1 MRWLAA
7 VASVWAGVLAAMSLA
22 PSAADASQP
31 AIVLPLDQE
40 FGDPALWELVG
51 SSPPGSLTS
60 ADGARRAGV
69 GASVA
74 GLAPHHHARLAQ
86 VATDLALY
94 GRLSQADPVAVAWCE
109 GLAFGAL
116 IHASRPSA
124 IDAPPTDL
132 VAALDEEVA
141 RRRLRTLGG
150 FLGPLVSRETLLW
163 DLAAQVAPSA
173 PEPLAWRMSS
183 SGSCVTISR
192 AAQAAAIAPK
202 SGTRLVNFVVP
213 AGCVSSSPSGVQF
226 ANKAPSTRSFCAC
239 GMPPSNTDAVEA
251 TLS

>member
-173 PEPLAWRMSS
+173 PEPLALIDALATTPEDRSF
-183 SGSCVTISR
+183 SGIVDARLAEEPAPDGVPLEFALYQQAVLDLR
-192 AAQAAAIAPK
+192 AYDLAAAER
-202 SGTRLVNFVVP
+202 GGLT
-213 AGCVSSSPSGVQF
+213 GG
-226 ANKAPSTRSFCAC
+226 
-239 GMPPSNTDAVEA
+239 
-251 TLS
+251 